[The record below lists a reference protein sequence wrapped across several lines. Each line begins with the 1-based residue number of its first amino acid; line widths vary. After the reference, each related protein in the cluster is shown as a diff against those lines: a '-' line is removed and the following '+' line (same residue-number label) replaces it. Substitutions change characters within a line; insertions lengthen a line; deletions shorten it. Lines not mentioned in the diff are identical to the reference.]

1 MSSILRIEP
10 EFAELLA
17 AAGLRKFEDFMRM
30 KSIAPATSKHA
41 ARETVP
47 VEIERNG
54 TSRRFFLKRVF
65 RVPPSHAFGPLFRI
79 QRANSQPAQEWTML
93 GELTASGI
101 PAMRRVAFGEK
112 RILGVPKKAFLLVE
126 EVPIAHNLEDWF
138 IQGFNR
144 PRELSC
150 AERRRMVF
158 ALGSLIGR
166 LQRGRFAWP
175 DMHAKH
181 IYAADEDGTGH
192 RWQFGLIDVE
202 RMQRLR
208 HHAIEYSADGVPRL
222 TKPFASDLRRFEK
235 SFLASRLQYSDYLC
249 FVAGYR
255 RVALDAPTRRPRVD
269 RPSRR
274 VGTSSWELRPR
285 LPDDFVHPR
294 SLSTT
299 IHGRIWATREGR
311 ELLMVN
317 QLGTIDDVFAMSSG
331 ASLIKPGLDAHRD
344 RIRLELKRPEGGQC
358 VCYLKRYRRPPVG
371 VQLNQMMS
379 QRRLGGP
386 ARAEADYIRRLGNI
400 GIATMRSIAM
410 GLQMRGAL
418 QERSFFLTE
427 EVSGESLEK
436 LAQRCMTNSAAIPPA
451 RDRHEI
457 IRQLAM
463 VTRRLHEHDYFH
475 RDLYLCHVFL
485 GRNADGAI
493 SLRLIDLA
501 RMIECPLMPQ
511 RWAIKDLAALEYSSP
526 RPLVTRADRLR
537 FLYYYCREE
546 DGRLSEFRLRQTMGR
561 VRRRVLKMARHDRHR
576 AKSDGVS

>member
-10 EFAELLA
+10 EFEEMLA

-47 VEIERNG
+47 VEIVQG
-54 TSRRFFLKRVF
+54 GAARRFYLKRVF
-65 RVPPSHAFGPLFRI
+65 RVPASHAYGPLFRF
-79 QRANSQPAQEWTML
+79 QRADSQPAQEWTML

-112 RILGVPKKAFLLVE
+112 RILGAPKKAFLLVE

-144 PRELSC
+144 PGELSC
-150 AERRRMVF
+150 AARRRLVF
-158 ALGSLIGR
+158 ALGSLVGR
-166 LQRGRFAWP
+166 LQRERFAWP

-181 IYAADEDGTGH
+181 IYAADEDGAGR
-192 RWQFGLIDVE
+192 RWRFALIDVE
-202 RMQRLR
+202 RMQRLSR
-208 HHAIEYSADGVPRL
+208 PAIEHSADGNPEMA
-222 TKPFASDLRRFEK
+222 KPFRSDLRRFEK
-235 SFLASRLQYSDYLC
+235 CFLASRLNYSDYLC
-249 FVAGYR
+249 FVAGYW
-255 RVALDAPTRRPRVD
+255 RVALDAPTQKRVN

-274 VGTSSWELRPR
+274 AGISAWELRPR

-299 IHGRIWATREGR
+299 RHGRIWATREGR
-311 ELLMVN
+311 ELLEAN
-317 QLGTIDDVFAMSSG
+317 QLGTIDDVFAMSNG
-331 ASLIKPGLDAHRD
+331 ASLTKPGLDAHRD

-371 VQLNQMMS
+371 VQLNQMIS

-400 GIATMRSIAM
+400 GIATMRGIAM

-427 EVSGESLEK
+427 EVAGESLEK
-436 LAQRCMTNSAAIPPA
+436 LAQRCMTDPSAIPTA

-457 IRQLAM
+457 IRQLAL
-463 VTRRLHEHDYFH
+463 VSRRLHEHDYFH
-475 RDLYLCHVFL
+475 RDLYLCHVFMCR
-485 GRNADGAI
+485 GADGSIA
-493 SLRLIDLA
+493 LRLIDLA
-501 RMIECPLMPQ
+501 RMIERPLMRE
-511 RWAIKDLAALEYSSP
+511 RWVTKDLAALEYSSP

-537 FLYYYCREE
+537 FLYYYCRED

-561 VRRRVLKMARHDRHR
+561 VRRRVTKMAWHDRHR
-576 AKSDGVS
+576 A